1 MTTST
6 PGAPMPPFVY
16 QLTLD
21 RPNGIKNEAWLVIEA
36 QQQRLAQALE
46 TGDRPLCIGTAKELV
61 EAIAKIVMSTRGQA
75 TGALIDFDKCVIQ
88 AHKALERLPDPD
100 LSDDQKLRQLVQSA
114 KGIATQLGA
123 IRNAYGTGHGR
134 SEQPAV
140 TEEMVHLC
148 LDGALLWSRW
158 ALRRLGVLTL
168 SMPEPLIQDL
178 EHATFRRGD
187 LTKRLDA
194 AGLASL
200 DPPVQRRI
208 GLAVAQRAMR
218 ETFVVRQD
226 GVEEC
231 ARSCDMA
238 IWSAP
243 YRSAVFEGLF
253 IDAGGRLTVD
263 EWSADWASR
272 VLAPL
277 PPEEVIALI
286 DGLRSKLADTSAPSL
301 GQDPFA
307 GDYGLEQRLKASAAY
322 LPPEARDDW
331 LVLAREV
338 AVAAEYA

>member
-1 MTTST
+1 MTTPTSGVST
-6 PGAPMPPFVY
+6 PPPVY
-16 QLTLD
+16 QLTLE
-21 RPNGIKNEAWLVIEA
+21 RPSGIKDEAWREIEA
-36 QQQRLAQALE
+36 QQRRLALALE
-46 TGDRPLCIGTAKELV
+46 TGDHPLCVGTAKELV

-75 TGALIDFDKCVIQ
+75 TGALMDFDKCVIQ

-100 LSDDQKLRQLVQSA
+100 LSDDQKLRQLVRSA

-140 TEEMVHLC
+140 SEEMVHLC

-187 LTKRLDA
+187 LARRLDA
-194 AGLASL
+194 ARMAPL
-200 DPPVQRRI
+200 DSAVQRRI

-218 ETFVVRQD
+218 ETFVVRHD

-231 ARSCDMA
+231 ALSRDLT
-238 IWSAP
+238 IWPAA
-243 YRSAVFEGLF
+243 YRSALFEGLF
-253 IDAGGRLTVD
+253 IDPSGRLTVD
-263 EWSADWASR
+263 EWSAEWAAR

-277 PPEEVIALI
+277 PPNEVIALI
-286 DGLRSKLADTSAPSL
+286 GSLRSKLAETSAPSL
-301 GQDPFA
+301 AQDPFA
-307 GDYGLEQRLKASAAY
+307 GDFGIEQRLRAGASY
-322 LPPEARDDW
+322 LAPAARDYW
-331 LVLAREV
+331 LLLAHEV
-338 AVAAEYA
+338 AVAAENT

>member
-1 MTTST
+1 MTTPN
-6 PGAPMPPFVY
+6 PGAPTPPFMY
-16 QLTLD
+16 QLTLE
-21 RPNGIKNEAWLVIEA
+21 RPNGIKDEAWLVIEG
-36 QQQRLAQALE
+36 QQRRLAVAQE
-46 TGDRPLCIGTAKELV
+46 TGDHALCIGTAKELV

-75 TGALIDFDKCVIQ
+75 SGALMDFDKCVIQ

-134 SEQPAV
+134 SEQPPI
-140 TEEMVHLC
+140 TEEMLHLC

-187 LTKRLDA
+187 LAKRLNA
-194 AGLASL
+194 ASLASL
-200 DPPVQRRI
+200 DLPVQRRI

-231 ARSCDMA
+231 AQSKDLT
-238 IWSAP
+238 IWPAA

-253 IDAGGRLTVD
+253 IDPGGRLTVD
-263 EWSADWASR
+263 DWSADWASR
-272 VLAPL
+272 VLVPL
-277 PPEEVIALI
+277 PPEEINALI
-286 DGLRSKLADTSAPSL
+286 HSLRSKIAETSAPSL
-301 GQDPFA
+301 AKDPFA
-307 GDYGLEQRLKASAAY
+307 GDYGLEQRLKVNAAY
-322 LPPEARDDW
+322 LPPAVRDDW
-331 LVLAREV
+331 QILAREV
-338 AVAAEYA
+338 AVAVDNI

>member
-1 MTTST
+1 MTTPISGVPT
-6 PGAPMPPFVY
+6 PPLVY
-16 QLTLD
+16 QLTLE
-21 RPNGIKNEAWLVIEA
+21 RPSGIKDEAWLVIEA
-36 QQQRLAQALE
+36 QQRRLAMALGA
-46 TGDRPLCIGTAKELV
+46 GDHPLCVGTAKELV
-61 EAIAKIVMSTRGQA
+61 ETIAKTVMSTRGQA
-75 TGALIDFDKCVIQ
+75 TGALMEFDKCVIH
-88 AHKALERLPDPD
+88 AHKALERLPDPH
-100 LSDDQKLRQLVQSA
+100 LNNDQKVRQLVQSA

-178 EHATFRRGD
+178 EHTTFRRGD
-187 LTKRLDA
+187 LAKRLDA
-194 AGLASL
+194 ANLATL

-218 ETFVVRQD
+218 ETFVVRHD

-231 ARSCDMA
+231 AQSRDLT
-238 IWSAP
+238 IWPVA

-253 IDAGGRLTVD
+253 IDPGGRLTVD
-263 EWSADWASR
+263 EWSAEWASR

-286 DGLRSKLADTSAPSL
+286 DSLRSKLAETSAPSL
-301 GQDPFA
+301 AQDPFA
-307 GDYGLEQRLKASAAY
+307 GDYGLEQRLKVSAAY
-322 LPPEARDDW
+322 LPPAARDDW
-331 LVLAREV
+331 LLLAREV
-338 AVAAEYA
+338 AVAAENA